1 LRHAYDEIS
10 LEGFKTI
17 TLPFDEPIE
26 EEVFV
31 TFCVAE
37 SGALKVSYSIG
48 SDSKGSDSKGGSAT
62 KVREVDAGIRL
73 Q

>member
-1 LRHAYDEIS
+1 MDAYDEIS

-37 SGALKVSYSIG
+37 SGALKVRYSIG
-48 SDSKGSDSKGGSAT
+48 SDNEGRDSKDSGGAT